1 MAYMYFLWVGLFFST
16 VSSAS
21 WFAKDR
27 AVLKAQKGDW
37 SGARAQL
44 TRALV
49 DAPDDAATLYDAGV
63 ASYKTGDMNQ
73 AAAYFKRATEAAAC
87 PPSIKEQAYFNWG
100 NTCVQQKEL
109 QKALEQYD
117 MTLKLNEKNERA
129 RHNRDVVKKMLEQQ
143 KQQEKKNQE
152 KQDSDTKKEASDSS
166 QNQQQKDKQDT
177 QQQQKESKEDTQHS
191 SNASQDKQEKD
202 AQRAGQQNQ
211 QSDEQKKQSD
221 QHESQNSSGDS
232 SSPQDAQQKN
242 DSGDERTA
250 QQKQDEQE
258 QREGEK
264 QKEQPASG
272 KEKNGEQNA
281 ANKREQDSA
290 AQQDGQQEQE
300 ASAKHKGKE
309 QKLTGWMAQLLKEQ
323 EQRDARVN
331 KQLMQVA
338 VSKKMGGEDGQ
349 NCW

>member
-1 MAYMYFLWVGLFFST
+1 MSYTYFLWIGLFFST

-37 SGARAQL
+37 PGARTQL

-73 AAAYFKRATEAAAC
+73 AVAYFKRATEVSVC
-87 PPSIKEQAYFNWG
+87 PPSIKEQSYFNCG

-109 QKALEQYD
+109 QKALECYD

-129 RHNRDVVKKMLEQQ
+129 RHNKDVVKKMLEQQ
-143 KQQEKKNQE
+143 KQQEQKNQE
-152 KQDSDTKKEASDSS
+152 NKQNNDTKKDANDSS
-166 QNQQQKDKQDT
+166 
-177 QQQQKESKEDTQHS
+177 QQQQKENKENRQNSSNTSPDQQEKDERSDTQQDPQDSEEHGGQEKKDSDEQRAQEQKKREEHAGQQGEQEREQQEQKNHSQASQQQESGKQAREQQQEDTQEH
-191 SNASQDKQEKD
+191 
-202 AQRAGQQNQ
+202 
-211 QSDEQKKQSD
+211 
-221 QHESQNSSGDS
+221 
-232 SSPQDAQQKN
+232 
-242 DSGDERTA
+242 
-250 QQKQDEQE
+250 
-258 QREGEK
+258 
-264 QKEQPASG
+264 
-272 KEKNGEQNA
+272 
-281 ANKREQDSA
+281 KR
-290 AQQDGQQEQE
+290 QE
-300 ASAKHKGKE
+300 ASAKHEGKE

-338 VSKKMGGEDGQ
+338 VSKKMVGEDGQ

>member
-152 KQDSDTKKEASDSS
+152 KQDSDTKK
-166 QNQQQKDKQDT
+166 
-177 QQQQKESKEDTQHS
+177 DTQHS